1 MKWKLSKKMLVVV
14 LLVTLMG
21 VTFACQG
28 VRGLVGSPAEEAG
41 PPEIFTLEPGPVLVV
56 WPAVVSKKEGEVTIS
71 GSNFIPGDAVWI
83 KIASADKDE
92 QDVDLTKDLVKIND
106 NSAFTITVQCKEA
119 LKDVAVKKRGVFV
132 VKTVSG
138 KQRAATAPIVINE

>member
-1 MKWKLSKKMLVVV
+1 MYKKVFVIVCLTAVLALVI
-14 LLVTLMG
+14 G
-21 VTFACQG
+21 A
-28 VRGLVGSPAEEAG
+28 PAPAISSEEAG
-41 PPEIFTLEPGPVLVV
+41 PAEIVTFEPGPVLVV
-56 WPAVVSKKEGEVTIS
+56 WPAVVFKKEGEVTIS
-71 GSNFIPGDAVWI
+71 GSNFIPDDAIWI

-92 QDVDLTKDLVKIND
+92 QDVDLTMDLVKINEHG
-106 NSAFTITVQCKEA
+106 AFTITVQCKEG